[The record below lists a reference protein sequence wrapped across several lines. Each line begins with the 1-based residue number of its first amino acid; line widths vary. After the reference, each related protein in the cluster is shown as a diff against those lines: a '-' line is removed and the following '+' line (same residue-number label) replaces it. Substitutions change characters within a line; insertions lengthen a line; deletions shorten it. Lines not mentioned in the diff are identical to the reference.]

1 MPRTIEPDP
10 AVQQIKELVD
20 PALDRLGADVRRLG
34 KALRRAHGASQT
46 AAPPD
51 AVRATVAARRHVL
64 ALMAQLDALV
74 TDHPAKQS
82 LIEGLTFYAD
92 ALAAS
97 RRSLAT
103 ADPKQ
108 GTSFHRLARDRFTRA
123 GKALLAADR
132 AMGCVYGCQETKL
145 PKPRRRTR

>member
-10 AVQQIKELVD
+10 AVREIKELVD

-46 AAPPD
+46 AAPPA

-64 ALMAQLDALV
+64 ALRAQLEVLQ
-74 TDHPAKQS
+74 TDHPAKDA

-92 ALAAS
+92 ALGAS
-97 RRSLAT
+97 RQSLAT
-103 ADPKQ
+103 TDPKH
-108 GTSFHRLARDRFTRA
+108 GTGFHRLARDRFTRA
-123 GKALLAADR
+123 GKALRAADR
-132 AMGCVYGCQETKL
+132 ALGCVYGCREAKL
-145 PKPRRRTR
+145 PKPRRRAR